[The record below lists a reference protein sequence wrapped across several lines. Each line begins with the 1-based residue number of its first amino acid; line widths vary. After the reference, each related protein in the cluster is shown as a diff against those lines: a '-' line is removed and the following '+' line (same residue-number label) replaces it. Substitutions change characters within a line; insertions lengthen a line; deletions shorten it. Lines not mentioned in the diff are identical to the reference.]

1 MEYGRDRLKSLPA
14 PRPPL
19 AIIVLMTP
27 VEIVYRYTTLPTQQ
41 TALALAAVR
50 DVYGIRHLAFNQ
62 SERTLR
68 IEYDATRLSAAAV
81 TRLVR
86 EAGLD
91 AEQQVVAPEPAPAA

>member
-1 MEYGRDRLKSLPA
+1 MA
-14 PRPPL
+14 PL
-19 AIIVLMTP
+19 AIIVIMTP

-50 DVYGIRHLAFNQ
+50 DVYGIRHLVFNQ
-62 SERTLR
+62 PARTLR
-68 IEYDATRLSAAAV
+68 VEYDATRLSAAAV

-91 AEQQVVAPEPAPAA
+91 VEQEAVALSSEPAPAA

>member
-1 MEYGRDRLKSLPA
+1 
-14 PRPPL
+14 
-19 AIIVLMTP
+19 MTP

-81 TRLVR
+81 TRLVH